1 MRRPFVLFTIPIVLG
16 IIFYYYFHT
25 NIYLILALFLLTLI
39 INIIGVKLGERVSI
53 AVFVSLFLLGILITG
68 IKMEGSRLA
77 KHVERPIEL
86 MGSVKEVK
94 SVSKGAG
101 RYVIKVHKA
110 MDNGRKIK
118 VSEKALL
125 KVLGEEELEI
135 GSKVKFR
142 GVLKEPLPNT
152 NPRLFNYKL
161 NLLADNIYTTIT
173 IKDYSITGIEK
184 ENINFL
190 LRLRKG
196 FINKVE
202 EGLDLYLSEEN
213 SSLMKSILLG
223 KYSYLDEE
231 TIQQFRDLGLA
242 HILAV
247 SGLHIGIIASLVT
260 TLLAYSGMNRKFNIS
275 LTIGILWI
283 YGFII
288 GNPVSVL
295 RANIMF
301 TILLISQLG
310 AEPYDSINTMFFA
323 SFILIIINP
332 FWIFNLGFQLSFI
345 ATFSIL
351 YFTEKISAILYL
363 NDNSILKSLLGILSV
378 QIGLLPI
385 LVYYFNRIPTIG
397 LMANLVLI
405 PIFTICLILSIF
417 LIFFSLF
424 GSSIAY
430 SIGVLVN
437 FLLKAQFNSIKILSY
452 FPILN
457 IKAPSPSIFGILIY
471 YVMVLILF
479 GVINIRKFN
488 IRVNKAII
496 FYLLFIILVN
506 ALLFNL
512 DSSLAVNFVDVGQG
526 DSILLKTKEG
536 YYLIDTGGNIFG
548 DFDIGKSILLPYLEK
563 EGIFKL
569 KGVFISHFDADHCKN
584 LPYLIDNIKIEN
596 IYFGYER
603 EENDLYRQI
612 VGKALKK
619 EIPIRVLKKGDKLKL
634 DEDINIYV
642 IGPSDNILTNPNTTD
657 NDLSLVLLLNYYDYN
672 ILFTGDIE
680 RLGEENVQDS
690 LNRDI
695 DFLKV
700 PHHGSNTSSGENFL
714 YSLNPNIGFASVG
727 RNNSFGHPHKEV
739 LDRYKTHNVEVYRT
753 DELGLINLTLN
764 KYGYK
769 IVPFLRDK
777 WSIIDIVQDYSS
789 YIIYLIFYFFLSY
802 KMAIEFLLIE
812 EEMAKIE
819 LQGIY

>member
-1 MRRPFVLFTIPIVLG
+1 MRRPFVFITISIMLG
-16 IIFYYYFHT
+16 IIYYYYFRT
-25 NIYLILALFLLTLI
+25 NVHLILALFLLTLT
-39 INIIGVKLGERVSI
+39 INIIRLKLGDRLSVL
-53 AVFVSLFLLGILITG
+53 VFVPLFLLGILITSF
-68 IKMEGSRLA
+68 KMENSQLI
-77 KHVERPIEL
+77 KYTERPIEL
-86 MGSVKEVK
+86 IGSIKEIK
-94 SVSKGAG
+94 SLSKGEG
-101 RYVIKVHKA
+101 RYIVQVHNIIDDGVKT
-110 MDNGRKIK
+110 K
-118 VSEKALL
+118 VSEKTLL

-161 NLLADNIYTTIT
+161 NLLADNIHTTIT
-173 IKDYSITGIEK
+173 IKDYSITGVEK

-190 LRLRKG
+190 LRLKKG

-283 YGFII
+283 YGFLI

-310 AEPYDSINTMFFA
+310 AEPYDSINTTFFA
-323 SFILIIINP
+323 LLILIIINP

-345 ATFSIL
+345 ATLSIL
-351 YFTEKISAILYL
+351 YFWVKISLILYF
-363 NDNSILKSLLGILSV
+363 NDSSVLKSLLGILAV

-385 LVYYFNRIPTIG
+385 LAYYFNRIPTIS
-397 LMANLVLI
+397 LVANLVLM

-424 GSSIAY
+424 DSSIAY
-430 SIGVLVN
+430 SLGILIN
-437 FLLKAQFNSIKILSY
+437 FLLKVQFKSIDILSY

-457 IKAPSPSIFGILIY
+457 IKIPSPSIFGILIY
-471 YVMVLILF
+471 YLMVLILL
-479 GVINIRKFN
+479 GVIDVKKFS
-488 IRVNKAII
+488 IRVHKTII
-496 FYLLFIILVN
+496 FYLLFVILLK
-506 ALLFNL
+506 ALFFNL
-512 DSSLAVNFVDVGQG
+512 DSRLTVNFIDVGQG

-536 YYLIDTGGNIFG
+536 NYLIDTGGNIFG
-548 DFDIGKSILLPYLEK
+548 DFDVGKNILLPYLEK
-563 EGIFKL
+563 EGVFKL
-569 KGVFISHFDADHCKN
+569 QGVFISHFDADHCKSM
-584 LPYLIDNIKIEN
+584 PYLIENIKIEN

-603 EENDLYRQI
+603 EENELYRQI
-612 VGKALKK
+612 RDKALEKD
-619 EIPIRVLKKGDKLKL
+619 IPIWILKKGDRLKL
-634 DEDINIYV
+634 DENINIYV
-642 IGPSDNILTNPNTTD
+642 IGPNDDLLNNLNATD
-657 NDLSLVLLLNYYDYN
+657 NDLSMVLLLNYFNKN

-680 RLGEENVQDS
+680 RLGEENVQNS
-690 LNRDI
+690 LNRNI
-695 DFLKV
+695 DFLKI
-700 PHHGSNTSSGENFL
+700 PHHGSNTSSGEIFL
-714 YSLNPNIGFASVG
+714 NSLNPDIGFISVG

-739 LDRYKTHNVEVYRT
+739 LDRYKEHNIEVYRT

-764 KYGYK
+764 KDGFK
-769 IVPFLRDK
+769 IVPFLKDK
-777 WSIIDIVQDYSS
+777 WSIISIVKGYSP
-789 YIIYLIFYFFLSY
+789 YIIYLIFYFILSY
-802 KMAIEFLLIE
+802 KMTIEFLLIE